1 MADDDGW
8 RFELEDLS
16 DAEDGDEDGDEEGAG
31 SDARTEPAEIPVE
44 PESWTV
50 ESAAFVV
57 LGVAATLFVF
67 LRFAVG

>member
-16 DAEDGDEDGDEEGAG
+16 DAEDEDEEGAG

>member
-8 RFELEDLS
+8 KVELEPENWTL
-16 DAEDGDEDGDEEGAG
+16 EG
-31 SDARTEPAEIPVE
+31 
-44 PESWTV
+44 
-50 ESAAFVV
+50 AAFVV

>member
-8 RFELEDLS
+8 QFELEDL
-16 DAEDGDEDGDEEGAG
+16 DGAEDDDGTDPGE
-31 SDARTEPAEIPVE
+31 SIEPAEIPVE
-44 PESWTV
+44 PESWTL

-57 LGVAATLFVF
+57 LGVAVTLFVF

>member
-16 DAEDGDEDGDEEGAG
+16 DAEDEDGEGAG

>member
-1 MADDDGW
+1 MADDDEW

-16 DAEDGDEDGDEEGAG
+16 DAEGDDGEDGTGGEE
-31 SDARTEPAEIPVE
+31 RTGPSQIPVE
-44 PESWTV
+44 PESWSL
-50 ESAAFVV
+50 EGAAFVV

>member
-8 RFELEDLS
+8 RVELEDLTDTD
-16 DAEDGDEDGDEEGAG
+16 DADSGPTG
-31 SDARTEPAEIPVE
+31 PAEIPVE
-44 PESWTV
+44 PESWTL
-50 ESAAFVV
+50 EGAAFVV

>member
-16 DAEDGDEDGDEEGAG
+16 EPESDEAEAEPGADE
-31 SDARTEPAEIPVE
+31 RTDPSEIPVE
-44 PESWTV
+44 PESWTL
-50 ESAAFVV
+50 ENAAFLV
-57 LGVAATLFVF
+57 LGVAMTLFVF

>member
-16 DAEDGDEDGDEEGAG
+16 DDEGDDVPGESTD
-31 SDARTEPAEIPVE
+31 PMEIPVE
-44 PESWTV
+44 PESWTL
-50 ESAAFVV
+50 ENAAFVV
-57 LGVAATLFVF
+57 LGVAVTLFVF

>member
-16 DAEDGDEDGDEEGAG
+16 DSEDESGRAPGA
-31 SDARTEPAEIPVE
+31 SADPADIPVE
-44 PESWTV
+44 PESWTL
-50 ESAAFVV
+50 EGAAFVV

-67 LRFAVG
+67 LRFAIG

>member
-8 RFELEDLS
+8 RVELEDLT
-16 DAEDGDEDGDEEGAG
+16 DAD
-31 SDARTEPAEIPVE
+31 DADSGPTGPAEIPVE
-44 PESWTV
+44 PESWTL
-50 ESAAFVV
+50 EGAAFVV

>member
-8 RFELEDLS
+8 KVELDDLS
-16 DAEDGDEDGDEEGAG
+16 ADEEEGG
-31 SDARTEPAEIPVE
+31 TDGWTDPAEIPVE
-44 PESWTV
+44 PEHWTL
-50 ESAAFVV
+50 EGAAFVV